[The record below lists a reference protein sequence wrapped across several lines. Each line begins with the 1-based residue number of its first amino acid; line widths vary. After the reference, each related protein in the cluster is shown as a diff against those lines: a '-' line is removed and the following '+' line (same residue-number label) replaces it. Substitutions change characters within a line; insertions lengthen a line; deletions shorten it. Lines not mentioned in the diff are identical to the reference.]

1 MREMSL
7 REFRQVMGVIDEVL
21 AAHGELTITRHGRP
35 IAKVVP
41 LPSGPFRAARH
52 FALTRL
58 EQRRRV
64 KRSGL
69 LELAFLSQRLEESG
83 IVAGV

>member
-41 LPSGPFRAARH
+41 VPERGPEVERPTARPPAREMVLSGK
-52 FALTRL
+52 
-58 EQRRRV
+58 RR
-64 KRSGL
+64 
-69 LELAFLSQRLEESG
+69 
-83 IVAGV
+83 

>member
-41 LPSGPFRAARH
+41 LPGERPVPSRAALR
-52 FALTRL
+52 ADAPRAAPPGEAVGSTRACL
-58 EQRRRV
+58 PEPTP
-64 KRSGL
+64 
-69 LELAFLSQRLEESG
+69 
-83 IVAGV
+83 

>member
-7 REFRQVMGVIDEVL
+7 REFRQVMGVIDELL

-41 LPSGPFRAARH
+41 LAGERLDSGRTSLRADAP
-52 FALTRL
+52 
-58 EQRRRV
+58 RV
-64 KRSGL
+64 
-69 LELAFLSQRLEESG
+69 AAP
-83 IVAGV
+83 AGVIGST